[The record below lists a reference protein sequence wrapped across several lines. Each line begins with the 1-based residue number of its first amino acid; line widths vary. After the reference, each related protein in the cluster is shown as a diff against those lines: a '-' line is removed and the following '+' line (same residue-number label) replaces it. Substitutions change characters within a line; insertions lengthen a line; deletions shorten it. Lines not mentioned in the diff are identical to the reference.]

1 MNPSAQR
8 PRRTN
13 ARQRMEAEVAQDIA
27 RRRALTPRAYELEGL
42 AYDRINRTLDEQER
56 AILEGLAWTFHM
68 LVAQALDVDQETA
81 LQLRMALV
89 SE

>member
-8 PRRTN
+8 PRRLN
-13 ARQRMEAEVAQDIA
+13 ARQRMEAEVAQEIA
-27 RRRALTPRAYELEGL
+27 RKKARTPHAYELEGL

-56 AILEGLAWTFHM
+56 AILEMLA
-68 LVAQALDVDQETA
+68 LSLSLEVARGVDVDEETA